1 MKLNLEKIRIEQAR
15 ACLKVNDLSKLSSI
29 SRTGLSK
36 ILNGERNPTPKTVG
50 LLAKALNVNVEEI
63 VIIEE

>member
-15 ACLKVNDLSKLSSI
+15 ACLTVNELAKLSSI

-36 ILNGERNPTPKTVG
+36 ILNGERNPVPKTVG
-50 LLAKALNVNVEEI
+50 LLAKALNVDVEEI
-63 VIIEE
+63 VIIEK

>member
-1 MKLNLEKIRIEQAR
+1 MKLNLKKIRIEQAR
-15 ACLKVNDLSKLSSI
+15 ACLTVNELAELSSI

-36 ILNGERNPTPKTVG
+36 ILNGERNPAPKTIG
-50 LLAKALNVNVEEI
+50 LLAKALNVDVEEI